1 MTNTFILFHT
11 RKNTYQPSLSIMHNL
26 VKSKPLHNIVSVT
39 ESWREYSTMISRF
52 FLTRTNLLILCHN
65 LGIASWFFYQQCK
78 EHQVAKL
85 FSCCCYTV
93 LYEYFQR
100 LFTSV
105 TTTCYSTSIL
115 QKWLTTMFIWTYCG
129 GKLRHQHGWNEGKE
143 ATSYPI
149 WTFISTTKAHADR
162 ACTYKRRD
170 RTEQHSFQGHAKWIL
185 RWSGAVYHVLEVSSV
200 YLASSVTA
208 WPSFIE
214 ACNEKKNTPDL
225 MLLSSAI

>member
-93 LYEYFQR
+93 LYDYFQR
-100 LFTSV
+100 LFISMLLYYH
-105 TTTCYSTSIL
+105 TTEKTNHHVYMNIV
-115 QKWLTTMFIWTYCG
+115 G
-129 GKLRHQHGWNEGKE
+129 GKLQHRHRWK
-143 ATSYPI
+143 
-149 WTFISTTKAHADR
+149 KA
-162 ACTYKRRD
+162 
-170 RTEQHSFQGHAKWIL
+170 
-185 RWSGAVYHVLEVSSV
+185 
-200 YLASSVTA
+200 
-208 WPSFIE
+208 
-214 ACNEKKNTPDL
+214 KKQQAAHLNL
-225 MLLSSAI
+225 H